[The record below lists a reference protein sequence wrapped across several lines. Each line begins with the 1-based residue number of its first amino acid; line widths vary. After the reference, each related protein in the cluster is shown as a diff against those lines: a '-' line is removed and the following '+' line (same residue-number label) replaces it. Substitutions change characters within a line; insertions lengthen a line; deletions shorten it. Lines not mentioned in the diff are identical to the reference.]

1 MDDKQF
7 KESVYELAFGC
18 SAIDR
23 EFSDADVLDRL
34 REFSDEAL
42 RSEERMYV
50 VLENGEIMMAF
61 TTMEEAENYAVKIDD
76 GYDTEIYI
84 KVATWRDDDEL

>member
-23 EFSDADVLDRL
+23 DFSDADVLDRL

-84 KVATWRDDDEL
+84 KVATWRDDDD

>member
-84 KVATWRDDDEL
+84 KVATWRDDDD

>member
-42 RSEERMYV
+42 RSEERVYV

-61 TTMEEAENYAVKIDD
+61 TTEEEAENYAVKIDD
-76 GYDTEIYI
+76 GYDTDIDI
-84 KVATWRDDDEL
+84 KVATWRDDDE

>member
-1 MDDKQF
+1 MNDKQF

-23 EFSDADVLDRL
+23 DFSDADVLDRL
-34 REFSDEAL
+34 REFSDDAL
-42 RSEERMYV
+42 RSSERVYV

-61 TTMEEAENYAVKIDD
+61 TTEEEAENYGERIRPR
-76 GYDTEIYI
+76 GG
-84 KVATWRDDDEL
+84 RR